1 MGTIITL
8 QNISKFCICHFYK
21 RVNLYSLRTDEVC
34 VSTSTILFWRTMVF
48 WVEVTCTLKIRYKI
62 LVTHRNLHHVITMN
76 ITIFIFQCHESLKFY
91 LLSHRLGCSLNNN
104 NVTCINNFS
113 FQSLATLCVEAFTL
127 SAYYSHQLMSQLSHC
142 NSFNIKHALITC
154 WFWNLFYEFLSC
166 SHIPLHKM
174 TFTLTLSCK
183 CNNYFFKGETA
194 MITLCNSWTAWG
206 FSSLDIQ
213 NLIINK

>member
-21 RVNLYSLRTDEVC
+21 HVNLYSLRTDEIY

-48 WVEVTCTLKIRYKI
+48 WVEVTCTLKIRNKI

-127 SAYYSHQLMSQLSHC
+127 QCILQSPTYV
-142 NSFNIKHALITC
+142 T
-154 WFWNLFYEFLSC
+154 
-166 SHIPLHKM
+166 
-174 TFTLTLSCK
+174 TFTLQQLQHTTCSHYMHVLKPILWIPQLLKYSTTQ
-183 CNNYFFKGETA
+183 NNFYSHPF
-194 MITLCNSWTAWG
+194 L
-206 FSSLDIQ
+206 
-213 NLIINK
+213 